1 MITITTINNSY
12 YFIGNLVIQPNNSAV
27 VDETILSYQ
36 NLRDIV
42 LAEQN
47 KRITL
52 SNTDLNAV
60 KSEMNAKDGK
70 IDESSFKTINGE
82 SIIGSGDLVLAGG
95 SVDSVQGRTG
105 VVVINKADVGLS
117 DVNNTSDLSKP
128 ISTAQQTALNLKANS
143 SHTHVISEVT
153 NLTTELNS
161 LSGSDILSGA
171 ILGNNL
177 VLTLKN
183 NNTINID
190 VTQFVED
197 LTVVSGAYDPLTESI
212 IFELSDLSTFSVP
225 VSALLPVTTDGLTI
239 QGNGGSTSLSVK
251 IDTGL
256 NNRIIIGAGGLRTDS
271 ILSNTTESY
280 TTSDKNLVNDIPDIK
295 NDILTKQNTLIP
307 GANIDITGDTI
318 SVVGLGSGTTNLSV
332 NRSNTAVTIVSDTG
346 ADAIIAPATSSLAGV
361 MVASD
366 KVKLDGIQTNAT
378 ANSTDSFLLDR
389 NNHTGTQL
397 SSTISDFN
405 TNVDSRI
412 NSRIQDQIVDGV
424 TLNAPSQNAVFDAL
438 SNKSNLGH
446 NHSIAE
452 ITNLQTTLDNKSN
465 NDHIHTSISI
475 TDFDVAVRTAVV
487 EDQIID
493 GVINKAPSQNS
504 VFDALANK
512 ANSIHTHSTSQITD
526 FNASVDSRINT
537 RISNTSIDEL
547 NDVNTTNKSNGQVLT
562 YNTVTSQWSPAT
574 PIVYG
579 DMFKSTY
586 DTNDNGVIDNSERL
600 NNQLPTYYLSRSN
613 HTGTQSA
620 ATITGLTSASVG
632 LGNVDNTSD
641 ANKPIST
648 ATQTALN
655 GKSDNGHAHAIA
667 DVTGLQTALNSKE
680 ATVTAGTTAQ
690 YYRGD
695 KSWQTLDGTAVGLGA
710 VVNQDTT
717 TTANITDSTNKRFV
731 SDAQLTVI
739 GNTSN
744 TNTGDETQATI
755 KTKLGAATTLV
766 DGYLTSTNFN
776 TFNDKEPALAAG
788 TTAQYY
794 RGDKSWQTLN
804 KASVGLTNADDTSDA
819 NKPISTATQT
829 ALNGKEGTI
838 TPGTTAQYYRGDK
851 SWQTLNSAVV
861 GLGNAD
867 NTSDANKPISTA
879 TQTALNGKE
888 AAIAA
893 GTTGQYW
900 RGDKSFQTLDKSA
913 VGLGNVDNTSDANK
927 PVSTAQATADGVV
940 LSSAQS
946 YADGKVID
954 SIANADTTHAPSRN
968 AVFDALALKQDSLG
982 FTPEDSAN
990 KQSDLTAS
998 ATKYPTVNAVN
1009 TGLSGKE
1016 PTITSGTTGQYWRG
1030 DKSWQTLDKTAVGLG
1045 NVDNTSDASKPIS
1058 TLTQTALN
1066 AKEGTITAGTT
1077 GQYYR
1082 GDKSFQTLNSAAVG
1096 LGSVANVD
1104 TTNAANIT
1112 SGLLPLGRL
1121 EVPLQL
1127 LSDATFN
1134 NDTVLMYTN
1143 NRFDSLPLTSSED
1156 NMLFNYSGSG
1166 LNINAKYGNHPN
1178 NPYFSFMEHFI
1189 GTSATS
1195 TVSPYFLRTVNN
1207 GTTAALYLSS
1217 DTDTRMGVLRL
1228 GAGALL
1234 TSGAAL
1240 GTSGMQSFNF
1250 AAIPNGGY
1258 YETGCGFQLPTL
1270 SDANQTFSLVFG
1282 FGDATTAQPVDGVFL
1297 RHTTNTVVGRL
1308 VANSVITDIAIPNIT
1323 NLEINTNY
1331 ILKIR
1336 VSRDNSGV
1344 LSATF
1349 KLNGN
1354 EVTTSSGI
1362 PTGVARQTALQ
1373 YAIIKSNGVIDRFV
1387 DLDWIYFERYFP
1399 EISNY

>member
-1 MITITTINNSY
+1 MKPAPEELQLVISQGTIWYLLNKYEISQTDQFTKLYQNSEGFGVDTSNPNTINFMDYSDVSLSGNSLINMSVGY
-12 YFIGNLVIQPNNSAV
+12 YKKDMVVVTPSNEAYYIYATTQWPTIEEAKEAPLPDVPDSIRNSVVRSAALIIEQSTLGVIEVLDIRPMFTKLFETGSAASNATVISHSDLANLGFDDHLQYHNDTRGDIRYYRKSEVDALVNSKADLNHTHTNATSGV
-27 VDETILSYQ
+27 SGFM
-36 NLRDIV
+36 
-42 LAEQN
+42 
-47 KRITL
+47 
-52 SNTDLNAV
+52 SNTD
-60 KSEMNAKDGK
+60 KS
-70 IDESSFKTINGE
+70 
-82 SIIGSGDLVLAGG
+82 
-95 SVDSVQGRTG
+95 
-105 VVVINKADVGLS
+105 
-117 DVNNTSDLSKP
+117 
-128 ISTAQQTALNLKANS
+128 
-143 SHTHVISEVT
+143 
-153 NLTTELNS
+153 
-161 LSGSDILSGA
+161 
-171 ILGNNL
+171 
-177 VLTLKN
+177 
-183 NNTINID
+183 
-190 VTQFVED
+190 
-197 LTVVSGAYDPLTESI
+197 
-212 IFELSDLSTFSVP
+212 
-225 VSALLPVTTDGLTI
+225 
-239 QGNGGSTSLSVK
+239 
-251 IDTGL
+251 
-256 NNRIIIGAGGLRTDS
+256 
-271 ILSNTTESY
+271 
-280 TTSDKNLVNDIPDIK
+280 
-295 NDILTKQNTLIP
+295 
-307 GANIDITGDTI
+307 
-318 SVVGLGSGTTNLSV
+318 
-332 NRSNTAVTIVSDTG
+332 
-346 ADAIIAPATSSLAGV
+346 
-361 MVASD
+361 
-366 KVKLDGIQTNAT
+366 KLDGIQTNAT

-465 NDHIHTSISI
+465 TNHTHTSVSI

-512 ANSIHTHSTSQITD
+512 ANSIHTHSSSQITD

-613 HTGTQSA
+613 HTGTQDVS
-620 ATITGLTSASVG
+620 TITGLTKAEVG
-632 LGNVDNTSD
+632 LDNVDNTSD
-641 ANKPIST
+641 LNKPIST

-655 GKSDNGHAHAIA
+655 NKENTIPA
-667 DVTGLQTALNSKE
+667 GL
-680 ATVTAGTTAQ
+680 ATDYVA
-690 YYRGD
+690 GD
-695 KSWQTLDGTAVGLGA
+695 KTIKPL
-710 VVNQDTT
+710 N
-717 TTANITDSTNKRFV
+717 TNNVSESIDKRFV
-731 SDAQLTVI
+731 TDSQRTVLQ
-739 GNTSN
+739 NTSGVN
-744 TNTGDETQATI
+744 SGDETTATI
-755 KTKLGAATTLV
+755 KTKLGVASATTE
-766 DGYLTSTNFN
+766 GYLTSTSFN
-776 TFNDKEPALAAG
+776 TFNNKEPALPLG
-788 TTAQYY
+788 TSTQYFK
-794 RGDKSWQTLN
+794 GDKTL
-804 KASVGLTNADDTSDA
+804 A
-819 NKPISTATQT
+819 
-829 ALNGKEGTI
+829 
-838 TPGTTAQYYRGDK
+838 
-851 SWQTLNSAVV
+851 
-861 GLGNAD
+861 
-867 NTSDANKPISTA
+867 
-879 TQTALNGKE
+879 
-888 AAIAA
+888 
-893 GTTGQYW
+893 
-900 RGDKSFQTLDKSA
+900 TLDKNA
-913 VGLGNVDNTSDANK
+913 VGLGNV
-927 PVSTAQATADGVV
+927 Q
-940 LSSAQS
+940 
-946 YADGKVID
+946 
-954 SIANADTTHAPSRN
+954 
-968 AVFDALALKQDSLG
+968 
-982 FTPEDSAN
+982 
-990 KQSDLTAS
+990 
-998 ATKYPTVNAVN
+998 
-1009 TGLSGKE
+1009 
-1016 PTITSGTTGQYWRG
+1016 
-1030 DKSWQTLDKTAVGLG
+1030 
-1045 NVDNTSDASKPIS
+1045 
-1058 TLTQTALN
+1058 
-1066 AKEGTITAGTT
+1066 
-1077 GQYYR
+1077 
-1082 GDKSFQTLNSAAVG
+1082 
-1096 LGSVANVD
+1096 NVD

-1112 SGLLPLGRL
+1112 SGLLPLSRL

-1127 LSDATFN
+1127 LSDSVFS

-1166 LNINAKYGNHPN
+1166 LDINAKYGNHPN

-1207 GTTAALYLSS
+1207 GTTAAVSLSS

-1228 GAGALL
+1228 GTGALIS
-1234 TSGAAL
+1234 SGAAL

-1250 AAIPNGGY
+1250 ASIPNGGY
-1258 YETGCGFQLPTL
+1258 YETGCRFELPTL
-1270 SDANQTFSLVFG
+1270 SDAAQTFSLVFG

-1323 NLEINTNY
+1323 NLAINTDY

-1354 EVTTSSGI
+1354 EVTTTSGI

-1373 YAIIKSNGVIDRFV
+1373 YAIIKSFGVNQGYV